1 LALFQR
7 KYEKLSDEDLMIAI
21 RSGDEKAFKALYDRY
36 SLKLARYF
44 YCRLGP
50 DQMVVE
56 DMVQNLFLKII
67 DKPHLFDSDR
77 RFVTWIYSVAMNMCK
92 NEYRRRQRRSGE
104 RLQPDAGME
113 DFCGE
118 GNPEESLDCKLF
130 SEELYRR
137 LRTMDVEKQN
147 TFILR
152 FQHHLSIS
160 EISEAMDC
168 SVGTVKSRLFYTV
181 RALAEQLQEYDPNV
195 RK

>member
-1 LALFQR
+1 MALFQR
-7 KYEKLSDEDLMIAI
+7 KYENMSDEELMLAI
-21 RSGDEKAFKALYDRY
+21 RSGDEKAFKTLYDRY

-77 RFVTWIYSVAMNMCK
+77 RFATWVYSVAMNMCK
-92 NEYRRRQRRSGE
+92 NEYRRRERRSVE
-104 RLQPDAGME
+104 QPRNGAE
-113 DFCGE
+113 DFSRQE
-118 GNPEESLDCKLF
+118 NPEASLDGKLF

-137 LRTMDVEKQN
+137 LRRMDAEKQN

-152 FQHHLSIS
+152 FQHHMSLS
-160 EISEAMDC
+160 EISEAMGC
-168 SVGTVKSRLFYTV
+168 SIGTVKSRLFYTV
-181 RALAEQLQEYDPNV
+181 RALADQLQEYDPNV